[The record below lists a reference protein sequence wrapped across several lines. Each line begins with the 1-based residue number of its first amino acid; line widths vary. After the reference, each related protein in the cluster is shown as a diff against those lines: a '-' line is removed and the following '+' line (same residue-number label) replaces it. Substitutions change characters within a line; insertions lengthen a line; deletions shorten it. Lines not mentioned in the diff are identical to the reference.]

1 MKPTPTRPFEL
12 YCTLPGQLVEKNLA
26 QLLRCRPEHGGRRLG
41 RAHHH
46 DPMLD
51 QWVRRNKYEQLL
63 RCRTRHHQGCPT
75 LDAMDVLDVLD
86 VLDELKVA
94 SIKYVEP
101 TTGGADHGP
110 AREPV

>member
-1 MKPTPTRPFEL
+1 
-12 YCTLPGQLVEKNLA
+12 
-26 QLLRCRPEHGGRRLG
+26 
-41 RAHHH
+41 
-46 DPMLD
+46 MLD

-63 RCRTRHHQGCPT
+63 RCRTRLHQGCPT
-75 LDAMDVLDVLD
+75 LDVLD

-101 TTGGADHGP
+101 TTGRADHGP

>member
-41 RAHHH
+41 RAHHR

-51 QWVRRNKYEQLL
+51 QWVRRNKYEHLL
-63 RCRTRHHQGCPT
+63 RCRIRHHQGCPA
-75 LDAMDVLDVLD
+75 LDVLDAVDAMDV
-86 VLDELKVA
+86 LKVA
-94 SIKYVEP
+94 SIKSDEP
-101 TTGGADHGP
+101 TTGRTDHGL
-110 AREPV
+110 AREPM

>member
-1 MKPTPTRPFEL
+1 
-12 YCTLPGQLVEKNLA
+12 
-26 QLLRCRPEHGGRRLG
+26 
-41 RAHHH
+41 
-46 DPMLD
+46 MLD

-101 TTGGADHGP
+101 TTGRADHGP
-110 AREPV
+110 PREPM

>member
-12 YCTLPGQLVEKNLA
+12 YCTLPGQLVENNLA

-63 RCRTRHHQGCPT
+63 RCRTRHHQGCPALDVLDAVDA
-75 LDAMDVLDVLD
+75 LDAMDVL
-86 VLDELKVA
+86 KVA
-94 SIKYVEP
+94 SIKSDEP
-101 TTGGADHGP
+101 TTGRTDHGL
-110 AREPV
+110 AREPM